1 MSGSGGARDGQV
13 GFNFKEGVRK
23 VTPEK
28 RQQGNDPRGGFGV
41 ITWKSHY
48 SGYDVK
54 LS

>member
-1 MSGSGGARDGQV
+1 MGELERARLALIL
-13 GFNFKEGVRK
+13 RK
-23 VTPEK
+23 VSEK
-28 RQQGNDPRGGFGV
+28 LPLRKDSRAMTQEGGFGV